1 MRIKPVSRLTTQAL
15 GAILLLST
23 GAVTL
28 LGHAVTEPILASAK
42 GKGTIKVGRETFQ
55 INSVVIKLLDDG
67 SAEIT
72 LVSEITFFLSGRWT
86 QDSASPKTYNLQITG
101 GAAGGA
107 EGTGKVV
114 MRDDGTSLDRLTAQG
129 GVKTSTR
136 KVAIDFVADK

>member
-1 MRIKPVSRLTTQAL
+1 MRIKPISSFATVAVV
-15 GAILLLST
+15 AILLLST
-23 GAVTL
+23 GTATL
-28 LGHAVTEPILASAK
+28 RGHPVTEPILATAK

-72 LVSEITFFLSGRWT
+72 LVSEITFFVSGKWT
-86 QDSASPKTYNLQITG
+86 QDGASPKTYNLQITG

-114 MRDDGTSLDRLTAQG
+114 MREDGTSLDRLTAQG
-129 GVKTSTR
+129 GTRTSTR